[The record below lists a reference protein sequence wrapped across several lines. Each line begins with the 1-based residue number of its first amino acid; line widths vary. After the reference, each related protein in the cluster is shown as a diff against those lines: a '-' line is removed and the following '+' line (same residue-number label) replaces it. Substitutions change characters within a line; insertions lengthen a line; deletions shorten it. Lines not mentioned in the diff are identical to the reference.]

1 MERGPGAGHC
11 ALAAPALPAAAG
23 AAAPAP
29 PGAGPG
35 GGWARRAG
43 AGGRGGGQRRRLRGS
58 NRWDPAAWWRRARE
72 EEEEEEPRQREPEQE
87 QEQEQDEPRKLTA
100 TAAARAQ
107 ARSRSPRSGP
117 LPASRLPRPPA
128 GRPAPSAPPGPELPP
143 SLLHPGRGEEEA
155 EQEASR
161 SRRRQRRRRRPSRT
175 ERAAAPR
182 VRPPPA
188 PIQQQRRS
196 HTAGQPRPRRAP
208 ARPSTAQSSPGTGR
222 PGGRPA
228 PEGAGSDGRM
238 PKPTLLLRGGWERER
253 SPGDSELGRQFRDW
267 CLRTYGD
274 SAKTKT
280 VTRSKYQRIAE
291 VLQGGGGT
299 GAGSGP
305 AAGEKGKFQ
314 FWVRSKGFRLGSGRE
329 PKMGQVVYVPVKTG
343 SVHASL
349 LTGPLRLAWA
359 ALRVR
364 GVPAPLRAAARAVAV
379 PGGLSRAAHP
389 SMFRPPVPSP
399 RQQAAALEPEPPPA
413 RPGAACPG
421 RLALPPPG
429 RLGGVYVCVCGGWC
443 RRVGGREVG
452 AAAGRGVRWASQRQ
466 GRGPAWALSPRPHPE
481 LARGGAAG
489 SAAWR
494 RSSLPRVGGASPR
507 PPGPLVPPSLGQGR
521 PDLSIPSPP
530 PSPRAGP
537 VQAG

>member
-1 MERGPGAGHC
+1 MRRPQCPQGPGRAG
-11 ALAAPALPAAAG
+11 L
-23 AAAPAP
+23 
-29 PGAGPG
+29 
-35 GGWARRAG
+35 GWARGRG
-43 AGGRGGGQRRRLRGS
+43 REGGGRRRRLRRS

-72 EEEEEEPRQREPEQE
+72 EEEEEQRQREPEP
-87 QEQEQDEPRKLTA
+87 EQEQDEPHKLTA

-107 ARSRSPRSGP
+107 ARSRSPRPGP
-117 LPASRLPRPPA
+117 LPASRLPWPPA

-161 SRRRQRRRRRPSRT
+161 SRRRQRRRRRRPSRT

-188 PIQQQRRS
+188 PIQQPRRS
-196 HTAGQPRPRRAP
+196 HTAGQPGLRRAP
-208 ARPSTAQSSPGTGR
+208 AQPGPAQPSPSTGR

-228 PEGAGSDGRM
+228 PEGAGRGERM

-343 SVHASL
+343 SVSASAAAAGQSRGRARGGRGRGGGVDVCPNGVFLGLSVCLTHPGARVL
-349 LTGPLRLAWA
+349 LTNPPWPAWA
-359 ALRVR
+359 ALWVW
-364 GVPAPLRAAARAVAV
+364 GVPAPLCAAARAVAV
-379 PGGLSRAAHP
+379 TGRLSRAAHP
-389 SMFRPPVPSP
+389 SVFCPPVPSPSPP
-399 RQQAAALEPEPPPA
+399 RQQAAA
-413 RPGAACPG
+413 
-421 RLALPPPG
+421 
-429 RLGGVYVCVCGGWC
+429 
-443 RRVGGREVG
+443 
-452 AAAGRGVRWASQRQ
+452 
-466 GRGPAWALSPRPHPE
+466 PE
-481 LARGGAAG
+481 L
-489 SAAWR
+489 
-494 RSSLPRVGGASPR
+494 
-507 PPGPLVPPSLGQGR
+507 
-521 PDLSIPSPP
+521 
-530 PSPRAGP
+530 
-537 VQAG
+537 

>member
-1 MERGPGAGHC
+1 MASHKASAKP
-11 ALAAPALPAAAG
+11 ALAP
-23 AAAPAP
+23 
-29 PGAGPG
+29 
-35 GGWARRAG
+35 
-43 AGGRGGGQRRRLRGS
+43 S
-58 NRWDPAAWWRRARE
+58 YRWDPAAWWRRARE
-72 EEEEEEPRQREPEQE
+72 EEEEQRQWEPEP
-87 QEQEQDEPRKLTA
+87 EQEQDEPHKLTA

-107 ARSRSPRSGP
+107 ARSRSPRPGP
-117 LPASRLPRPPA
+117 LPASRLPWPPA

-188 PIQQQRRS
+188 PIQQPRRS
-196 HTAGQPRPRRAP
+196 HTAGQLGLRRAP
-208 ARPSTAQSSPGTGR
+208 AQPGPAQPSPSTGR

-228 PEGAGSDGRM
+228 PEGAGRGERM

-343 SVHASL
+343 SG
-349 LTGPLRLAWA
+349 TGLQA
-359 ALRVR
+359 AGSGSRER
-364 GVPAPLRAAARAVAV
+364 G
-379 PGGLSRAAHP
+379 GRAAHLRGALITAP
-389 SMFRPPVPSP
+389 LPLRPPAAHLRRCRLRPDREQGAGP
-399 RQQAAALEPEPPPA
+399 RGAPTGFPEREIGPRPCGAGHRDPPA
-413 RPGAACPG
+413 QTDT
-421 RLALPPPG
+421 RLQTQ
-429 RLGGVYVCVCGGWC
+429 GVWVIVPLL
-443 RRVGGREVG
+443 
-452 AAAGRGVRWASQRQ
+452 RWANDDLPQPNHCPFALMGQ
-466 GRGPAWALSPRPHPE
+466 PASHLQALAVLLGKQSTDAKPGQPRKGTVVLE
-481 LARGGAAG
+481 DGG
-489 SAAWR
+489 
-494 RSSLPRVGGASPR
+494 
-507 PPGPLVPPSLGQGR
+507 
-521 PDLSIPSPP
+521 
-530 PSPRAGP
+530 
-537 VQAG
+537 